1 MLDSADP
8 FVSLPGMKR
17 RSWISG
23 GLAILLAGCGPAV
36 GVGGR
41 GANDLAS
48 TRIRTTSS
56 RAVESAVLE
65 VFRAEGF
72 TVVSRSSQSI
82 VFTIPGGRRSEI
94 MWSTINNPNP
104 VMIRATVTWRPDGA
118 AFYWVGCQVQVTQKN
133 TAFGETVRQ
142 PRLVG
147 MSAYNDL
154 LRRVRRRVEQG

>member
-1 MLDSADP
+1 
-8 FVSLPGMKR
+8 MKR
-17 RSWISG
+17 RTWISG
-23 GLAILLAGCGPAV
+23 GLALLVAGCGPAV

-48 TRIRTTSS
+48 TRIRTTSTG
-56 RAVESAVLE
+56 AVRSAVLE
-65 VFRAEGF
+65 VFKEEGF

-82 VFTIPGGRRSEI
+82 TFTIPGGRRAEI

-104 VMIRATVTWRPDGA
+104 VMIRATVTWRPDGPGWV
-118 AFYWVGCQVQVTQKN
+118 WVGCQVQVTQEN

-147 MSAYNDL
+147 MSAYNEL
-154 LRRVRRRVEQG
+154 LRRVRRRVEQGR

>member
-1 MLDSADP
+1 
-8 FVSLPGMKR
+8 MKR
-17 RSWISG
+17 RTWISG
-23 GLAILLAGCGPAV
+23 GLAVLLTGCGPAV

-48 TRIRTTSS
+48 IRIRTTSS

-72 TVVSRSSQSI
+72 TVASRLSQSI

-104 VMIRATVTWRPDGA
+104 VMIRATVTWRPDGS

-154 LRRVRRRVEQG
+154 LRKIRRRVEQG

>member
-1 MLDSADP
+1 MAALRE
-8 FVSLPGMKR
+8 MKR
-17 RSWISG
+17 RAWISG
-23 GLAILLAGCGPAV
+23 CLALVVAGCGPAV

-48 TRIRTTSS
+48 TRIRTNSLTSV
-56 RAVESAVLE
+56 RSAVLE
-65 VFRAEGF
+65 VFKEEGF
-72 TVVSRSSQSI
+72 TVVSRSAQSAT
-82 VFTIPGGRRSEI
+82 FTIPGGRRAEI
-94 MWSTINNPNP
+94 MWTTINNPNP

-118 AFYWVGCQVQVTQKN
+118 GWVWVGCQVQVTQQN

-154 LRRVRRRVEQG
+154 LRRVRRRVEEGR

>member
-1 MLDSADP
+1 
-8 FVSLPGMKR
+8 MKR

-23 GLAILLAGCGPAV
+23 GLALLVAGCGPAV

-48 TRIRTTSS
+48 TRIRTSSTS
-56 RAVESAVLE
+56 AVRSAVLE
-65 VFRAEGF
+65 VFKEEGF
-72 TVVSRSSQSI
+72 TVVSRSSESV
-82 VFTIPGGRRSEI
+82 VFTIPGGRRAEI
-94 MWSTINNPNP
+94 MWSTISNPNP
-104 VMIRATVTWRPDGA
+104 VMIRATVTWRPDGPNRV
-118 AFYWVGCQVQVTQKN
+118 WVGCQVQVTQKN

-154 LRRVRRRVEQG
+154 LRRVRRRVEEGR